1 MTNAHPKVSSLAVA
15 IAISSSI
22 ISTQAL
28 ADRKLQTKSVN
39 ILANKQAEYIHSEV
53 MVRPT
58 LGPDGQ
64 PIPKCFTTTYPYR
77 VQDRVDFDL
86 PTVSFTAV
94 LYRIDGGVASV
105 DLFETDENNVAK
117 KYTKVLKMG
126 DEGIFR
132 FTHNLEETKLVIE
145 VRAGMTDQD
154 SVKAF
159 RARSFLLSDMEETLT
174 KVTNPGRLYELLKA
188 VNDRAGNLG
197 TSDHYVALATIEVE
211 KVEVNGRTFMR
222 LIASSDQP
230 PELKS
235 LGQSLFVN
243 DEALLAAATSAY
255 IQVHVLG
262 KDIQQQALNELLAQS
277 KPVGYVVHVGDD
289 AQVSPVPAGYP
300 KLEVAEVPG
309 EVIVF
314 RGQKPNPNDTAFV
327 EKLHNLWQEA
337 ESNNLAPALSTKI
350 NRFKVRSYRYVI
362 RSRQMAVLEEFAAR
376 HAAEVSES
384 QPPTLTNEDKQ
395 SASALAFYEYLH
407 QALASASQDRATTGI
422 EFEFT
427 LENIRAASSV
437 ITPTWL
443 QIQLTKHFSFNPL
456 LRDLLSNQNVVQDI
470 MGLVPIIDESPPDVS
485 YDNDRFAF
493 KVLSNMAGQL
503 IEGEGKLTEQ
513 LKREGK
519 LTQVSNHLKIML
531 GKATAIEKQKLIVL
545 QLKYQA
551 EHDIREYLDVTDKEL
566 SPLRKL
572 RQKVDAIPELEKQ
585 IRNARAEATK
595 ARNARLAKELGIKNW
610 DDSQLPEKQTRLI
623 SIKIHEINQALLARG
638 PATGRPEG
646 GSAETTPAAL
656 QHQSTRTEAEIKAS
670 YATIAALLNLQDFD
684 SNADID
690 VQLDQLLWRIA
701 LLNTQL
707 QGKHELNLQQK
718 SLFDRFQSLNT
729 QGHTLDEDQQHLL
742 QKIQALNAQCCSE
755 EPDVKTGQDGLAL
768 ILGIRLDDS
777 TMEEHPALK
786 TAMYKRFRSLEYL
799 DEELKDIRTPGH
811 PRVMPVILEKLS
823 DVEKV
828 LKIDD
833 LISQE
838 DVYYRRNA
846 ISEAIQARL
855 AKVRQ
860 REEEVAQK
868 LLNTAE
874 EILNIEVNN
883 EDHKTARLARV
894 RTKLD
899 SADVTE
905 SMVDEIEDSLRKE
918 DITFWSKIGNTKLQD
933 LQRSLDFYVE
943 EMNSVARIRLI
954 STLKIVEGKLHI
966 FYFVHEE
973 ADERGTA
980 FVAKL
985 ANDLG
990 VELRRKAHLPENRD
1004 VIKNKI
1010 LALMTEVDQACDNVD
1025 VRRNEDVRRS
1035 RNNEIAHQLSI
1046 DSYKDDAAID
1056 DQNILI
1062 KEKLQ
1067 ELYEEVP
1074 KAGVTTADEHITA
1087 INAELDRQMA
1097 RLGPKPRYVL
1107 DRELA
1112 SARQT
1117 LQKAESKLAA
1127 VHRRL
1132 IAVDGKHVLFAG
1144 RPANLRDLLDEENLA
1159 LNQAMKQI
1167 QTELGLPA
1175 VDEQPSEERLRDF
1188 SLFLWGH
1195 SEEIQGEIL
1204 DELKDRTGLSIL
1216 IKDDIGSLENVV
1228 YCIAIPYT
1236 ESHIQNEDNEALGE
1250 LFLTRRKYVQI
1261 REFVSQHN
1269 IKISNLVNAQI
1280 QRWSAK
1286 EKLEHKEKEMIDL
1299 GDIDQ
1304 KAKTLHMNE
1313 MDRLGLILKQ
1323 ASDAVSKAHKALVD
1337 HEAALDAT
1345 EEAAG
1350 LKPDSSDT
1358 CEHRIS
1364 ALVKI
1369 YLQLGGYDGF
1379 GGKIHELLQEKIRLR
1394 SQIGA
1399 RKADIERMK
1408 EVLRAAEEAV
1418 ENDGGPFQFSP
1429 KQVNVLADMDTFT
1442 QQHPLRQQAL
1452 DAALGLAESAVKS
1465 GKTVPCLTTFD
1476 FNDQFAPI
1484 RLQALVEDD
1493 LTFNQASRIVAVFK
1507 SLKSSFPLYPVEP
1520 LEDQP
1525 QNVIEQ
1531 VQALADRARN
1541 EMKTGAPQ
1549 YDDEIRGIGKRAI
1562 HFVEHGPGDL
1572 KSFPE
1577 YFATHSAS
1585 GNKIIALLREG
1596 LINKIELGNYIKAVR
1611 RMDGYQTVDEFEHF
1625 LGYQRGVNLPDFKA
1639 FVQSLSDKGVDEFV
1653 QSVFIPVTATG
1664 PAGMK
1669 ESVAGM
1675 KEYAAAVIAN
1685 YVLDDIAFDNGRRTA
1700 AFLADVQDTLTP
1712 YANAA
1717 GLSESDLIKI
1727 IHDTLMKAHAAAVEQ
1742 QLNEYWAKP
1751 SAFLVQAVTWYF
1763 SSYKPLLATRT
1774 AWQATAL
1781 SLSNMSFL
1789 YLLDLTNRGD
1799 YLHRMLTPFQHWL
1812 EHYAVDLDRTSQYA
1826 CHSGI
1831 EQISEVGGLVMPLG
1845 KAASSVILLRTG
1857 SMLFA
1862 RQYNANSQMYRS
1874 ISRLVPEIVKSMGSG
1889 QGVQVPLLH
1898 RATPQKVKTLA
1909 SAAAGLVLGP
1919 VAGFGTYAHGLL
1931 SGFTYAQT
1939 FGFALASSLTFD
1951 FFMNDNKMLTQWLG
1965 GPLGRSLDKV
1975 NRWLGVG
1982 ETDDKY
1988 VKRTATAAPQGF
2000 RETDQEYANRVKAN
2014 NTMYGWMRHE
2024 NYLQF
2029 REHRGRTMK
2038 LFENGWE
2045 KYFREN
2051 VPKWSFSHA
2060 ESIPYFYTLGVFFEW
2075 QKGDDQKDHGHD
2087 KRNYHQSSFPSE
2099 TSRSP

>member
-1 MTNAHPKVSSLAVA
+1 MTDGSVA
-15 IAISSSI
+15 
-22 ISTQAL
+22 T
-28 ADRKLQTKSVN
+28 
-39 ILANKQAEYIHSEV
+39 
-53 MVRPT
+53 
-58 LGPDGQ
+58 
-64 PIPKCFTTTYPYR
+64 
-77 VQDRVDFDL
+77 
-86 PTVSFTAV
+86 
-94 LYRIDGGVASV
+94 V
-105 DLFETDENNVAK
+105 DLFETDENNIAK

-132 FTHNLEETKLVIE
+132 FTHSLDEKELFIE

-154 SVKAF
+154 SVKAVQ
-159 RARSFLLSDMEETLT
+159 AQYPGLSGMGPLT
-174 KVTNPGRLYELLKA
+174 KIVTPHQLADLLIVA
-188 VNDRAGNLG
+188 NDMAGNLG

-211 KVEVNGRTFMR
+211 KVEVNGRTFMG
-222 LIASSDQP
+222 LIASGDRP
-230 PELKS
+230 PELHS

-255 IQVHVLG
+255 FQVHVFG
-262 KDIQQQALNELLAQS
+262 KDLQQQALNELMAHS
-277 KPVGYVVHVGDD
+277 KPVGYVVLVGDG

-300 KLEVAEVPG
+300 KLEVAEAPG

-314 RGQKPNPNDTAFV
+314 RGQKLNPHDTAFV
-327 EKLHNLWQEA
+327 EKLHSLWQEA
-337 ESNNLAPALSTKI
+337 EGNNLATALATKI
-350 NRFKVRSYRYVI
+350 NVFKVTSFQYVI

-376 HAAEVSES
+376 HGAEVTES
-384 QPPTLTNEDKQ
+384 QPPTLTNEDKL
-395 SASALAFYEYLH
+395 SASALAFYEYFQ
-407 QALASASQDRATTGI
+407 QALHSVSKGRAITEI

-427 LENIRAASSV
+427 LEKIRAASSV

-443 QIQLTKHFSFNPL
+443 QIQLTKHFSFKPA

-470 MGLVPIIDESPPDVS
+470 MDLVPVVDESPPDVS
-485 YDNDRFAF
+485 YDNDHFAF
-493 KVLSNMAGQL
+493 KVLSNMARQL
-503 IEGEGKLTEQ
+503 IERESILSDQ
-513 LKREGK
+513 LKRERK
-519 LTQVSNHLKIML
+519 LTQINNHLRIML

-545 QLKYQA
+545 QLKYQS
-551 EHDIREYLDVTDKEL
+551 EHDIREHHDATDKERSL
-566 SPLRKL
+566 LWEL
-572 RQKVDAIPELEKQ
+572 RQKVDEIPELEKQ

-595 ARNARLAKELGIKNW
+595 ARNTRLAKELGIKNW

-646 GSAETTPAAL
+646 DSIETTLAAL
-656 QHQSTRTEAEIKAS
+656 EHQSTSTEAEIKAS
-670 YATIAALLNLQDFD
+670 YTTIAAHLNLQDFD

-690 VQLDQLLWRIA
+690 VQLDHLLRRIEV
-701 LLNTQL
+701 LNAQL
-707 QGKHELNLQQK
+707 QGKHRLNLQQK

-729 QGHTLDEDQQHLL
+729 QSNPLDEDQQHLL
-742 QKIQALNAQCCSE
+742 QKIQALNTQCCPE

-811 PRVMPVILEKLS
+811 PKVMPVILEKLS
-823 DVEKV
+823 DVEKA
-828 LKIDD
+828 LDMDD

-838 DVYYRRNA
+838 DVYYRRHA

-868 LLNTAE
+868 LLKAVE
-874 EILNIEVNN
+874 EMLNIEVNN
-883 EDHKTARLARV
+883 EDDKTARLARV

-899 SADVTE
+899 SVDVSE
-905 SMVDEIEDSLRKE
+905 AMVEEIEHSLRKE
-918 DITFWSKIGNTKLQD
+918 DITFRSRTGNTKLQD

-943 EMNSVARIRLI
+943 EMKSVARIRLI
-954 STLKIVEGKLHI
+954 STLKRVEGKLHI
-966 FYFVHEE
+966 FDFVREE

-980 FVAKL
+980 FVTKL

-990 VELRRKAHLPENRD
+990 VLLRRKAYLPENKD
-1004 VIKNKI
+1004 VLENKI
-1010 LALMTEVDQACDNVD
+1010 LALMTEVDQACDN
-1025 VRRNEDVRRS
+1025 EDVRRS
-1035 RNNEIAHQLSI
+1035 RNNEIAHQLNI
-1046 DSYKDDAAID
+1046 ESYKDDATID

-1074 KAGVTTADEHITA
+1074 KLGVTTIDEHITA
-1087 INAELDRQMA
+1087 IDAELDRQMA

-1107 DRELA
+1107 DREAA

-1117 LQKAESKLAA
+1117 LQKAESELAA

-1132 IAVDGKHVLFAG
+1132 IAVDGKHMLFAG

-1167 QTELGLPA
+1167 QTELGLAA
-1175 VDEQPSEERLRDF
+1175 VDEQTSEERLRDF
-1188 SLFLWGH
+1188 SHFLRGY
-1195 SEEIQGEIL
+1195 SRERQAEIL
-1204 DELKDRTGLSIL
+1204 DELKAKTGLSIQV
-1216 IKDDIGSLENVV
+1216 KDDFGSVENAA
-1228 YCIAIPYT
+1228 YCIGLAYT
-1236 ESHIQNEDNEALGE
+1236 DSHVQDEDNETLGE
-1250 LFLTRRKYVQI
+1250 VFLARTKYVQI
-1261 REFVSQHN
+1261 RKFVDQHY
-1269 IKISNLVNAQI
+1269 IKSSALVNAQI
-1280 QRWSAK
+1280 QQWSAK
-1286 EKLEHKEKEMIDL
+1286 EKLDRKEKEMIDP
-1299 GDIDQ
+1299 GDLDQ
-1304 KAKTLHMNE
+1304 KAKNQHMNE

-1337 HEAALDAT
+1337 HEAALDAI

-1350 LKPDSSDT
+1350 LKPDSTDT
-1358 CEHRIS
+1358 CEERIS

-1369 YLQLGGYDGF
+1369 HLQLGGYDGT
-1379 GGKIHELLQEKIRLR
+1379 GGKVHQLLQERAHLR

-1429 KQVNVLADMDTFT
+1429 KQVKVLADMNTFT
-1442 QQHPLRQQAL
+1442 EQHPLWQQAL
-1452 DAALGLAESAVKS
+1452 DAALGLAESAVKN
-1465 GKTVPCLTTFD
+1465 GKTIPSLATFD
-1476 FNDQFAPI
+1476 FNDEFAPI
-1484 RLQALVEDD
+1484 RLQALVGDD
-1493 LTFNQASRIVAVFK
+1493 LTFNQASRIVEVFK
-1507 SLKSSFPLYPVEP
+1507 SLKTSFPPFPFEPV
-1520 LEDQP
+1520 EDQP

-1541 EMKTGAPQ
+1541 EMKTGAQ
-1549 YDDEIRGIGKRAI
+1549 EYDDEIRDMGKRAI
-1562 HFVEHGPGDL
+1562 HFVEHESGDL
-1572 KSFPE
+1572 KGFSE
-1577 YFATHSAS
+1577 YLATYSTS

-1596 LINKIELGNYIKAVR
+1596 LISKIELGNYIKAVR
-1611 RMDGYQTVDEFEHF
+1611 GIDGYQTVDEFEHF
-1625 LGYQRGVNLPDFKA
+1625 LGYKHGINLPHFKA
-1639 FVQSLSDKGVDEFV
+1639 VIQMLSDKGVDEFV
-1653 QSVFIPVTATG
+1653 QSAFTPVTVTATG

-1669 ESVAGM
+1669 ESVVGM
-1675 KEYAAAVIAN
+1675 KEYAVAVIAN

-1700 AFLADVQDTLTP
+1700 AFLANVQDTLTP

-1717 GLSESDLIKI
+1717 GLSESELIKA
-1727 IHDTLMKAHAAAVEQ
+1727 IHGTLMQAHAAAVEQ
-1742 QLNEYWAKP
+1742 QLNDYWVKP
-1751 SAFLVQAVTWYF
+1751 STSLVQAVTWYF

-1774 AWQATAL
+1774 AWQAAAL
-1781 SLSNMSFL
+1781 SLANMSFL

-1799 YLHRMLTPFQHWL
+1799 YLHRVLTPFQHWL
-1812 EHYAVDLDRTSQYA
+1812 EGYGVDLDRTGQYA
-1826 CHSGI
+1826 YHSDL
-1831 EQISEVGGLVMPLG
+1831 EQVTEVGGLAMPLG

-1862 RQYNANSQMYRS
+1862 RQYNANPQRYRS
-1874 ISRLVPEIVKSMGSG
+1874 ISRLVPELVKSIGSG

-1909 SAAAGLVLGP
+1909 SATTGLVLGP
-1919 VAGFGTYAHGLL
+1919 VATVGSYAHGLI

-1939 FGFALASSLTFD
+1939 FVFALASGLTFD

-1965 GPLGRSLDKV
+1965 GPLGRSLDKI

-1982 ETDDKY
+1982 ERQDNY
-1988 VKRTATAAPQGF
+1988 VKRTTVATPQRF
-2000 RETDQEYANRVKAN
+2000 NENDEAYANRIKAN
-2014 NTMYGWMRHE
+2014 STLYGWTRHE

-2029 REHRGRTMK
+2029 RERRDRTMK

-2060 ESIPYFYTLGVFFEW
+2060 ESIPYFYTLGVFYEW
-2075 QKGDDQKDHGHD
+2075 QKGDDQKDGHD